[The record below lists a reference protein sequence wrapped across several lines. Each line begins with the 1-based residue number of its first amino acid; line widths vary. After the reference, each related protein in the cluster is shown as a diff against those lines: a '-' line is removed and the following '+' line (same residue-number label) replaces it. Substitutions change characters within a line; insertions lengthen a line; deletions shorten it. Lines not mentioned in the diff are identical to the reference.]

1 MEATL
6 QQFDALRSPGRTIRG
21 HVDGCSTDDGQKCV
35 VWKMR
40 QCCKAIV
47 NNSLIQRRGSP
58 SGYGASIVDT
68 YRHFGLYA
76 RRVLDGARP
85 AGLPIEQPTKFKLV
99 LNLKTAKAPRRR
111 NCA

>member
-1 MEATL
+1 
-6 QQFDALRSPGRTIRG
+6 
-21 HVDGCSTDDGQKCV
+21 
-35 VWKMR
+35 MR